1 MHALLY
7 AGNGRAFAKLGS
19 RRGGFLQSGRAA
31 ARRAFGRVKHEQIL
45 TTGAP
50 YVVTPCHNC
59 HSQIHDLSE
68 HYGGG
73 YRAVHLWTLLALSLG
88 VLGVNER
95 TYLGP
100 DLADAVL

>member
-1 MHALLY
+1 MQKFGIKPSFRIESVVRLY
-7 AGNGRAFAKLGS
+7 ARWIREGRLRPSSAWNRE
-19 RRGGFLQSGRAA
+19 RRIRF
-31 ARRAFGRVKHEQIL
+31 
-45 TTGAP
+45 TGAP